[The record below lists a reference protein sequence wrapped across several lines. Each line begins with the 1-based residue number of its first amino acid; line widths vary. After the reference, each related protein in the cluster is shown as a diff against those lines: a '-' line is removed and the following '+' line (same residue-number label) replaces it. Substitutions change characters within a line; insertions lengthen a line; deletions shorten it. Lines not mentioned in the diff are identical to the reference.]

1 VDTFGRKS
9 QAEMEISSGHPG
21 RPEQATADN
30 SLCIYGSTKREKV
43 PAIYGPSADE
53 SKG

>member
-30 SLCIYGSTKREKV
+30 SLCIYGSTKRERE
-43 PAIYGPSADE
+43 GPSDLR
-53 SKG
+53 SIGG